1 MRPLL
6 PALITPLLLLHG
18 CALFPDPE
26 DAAID
31 IPSLESSMSKVSAF
45 EDAAFGEPWSVA
57 AGQTDGA
64 SAGAA
69 YLPAGPRYLIHHD
82 PVALEAPT
90 PTLAINTPDFHA
102 WQLYCSGRL
111 LAGDHRLARLLVSTV
126 PASLKDTCLVA
137 P

>member
-1 MRPLL
+1 MRLLL

-18 CALFPDPE
+18 CALFSDPA
-26 DAAID
+26 DVAVD
-31 IPSLESSMSKVSAF
+31 IPSLESSMGKVTAF

-82 PVALEAPT
+82 PVALAAPT

-111 LAGDHRLARLLVSTV
+111 SAGDPGVARLLVSAV
-126 PASLKDTCLVA
+126 PASLKDTCLVV